1 MTSTITTRAAPASAG
16 GGSLVHDRFGSN
28 LNPRNSKG
36 GTKGQPPSYAACPVK
51 RRRATKASVVAL
63 RSSNA
68 LDDLANKINV
78 CVSKLDN
85 YRATVAVHLADAKAL
100 CKVKGVTFK
109 AWVKDNIKLSYHET
123 VRLAKVGESDDPTK
137 AIADMR
143 EKTRARQ
150 PRHRAKVASRDATT
164 TIEIIE
170 EPDDAE
176 DEPESS
182 NPSQLPTHM
191 RIRGLLHRA
200 GEAEELARADDMA
213 GIEATQEMRNAAA
226 NAAKAWSELL
236 ERESLLTRI
245 IGGAS

>member
-1 MTSTITTRAAPASAG
+1 MRPPYSERPVPALAG
-16 GGSLVHDRFGSN
+16 NGPQEVCHAGWRDDLLDT
-28 LNPRNSKG
+28 NSKA
-36 GTKGQPPSYAACPVK
+36 KAQVPQAACPVK

-100 CKVKGVTFK
+100 CKVEGVTFK
-109 AWVKDNIKLSYHET
+109 AWAKDNIKLSYHET

-143 EKTRARQ
+143 EKTRATVQR
-150 PRHRAKVASRDATT
+150 RRAKVALRSATT

-170 EPDDAE
+170 EPDAE

-191 RIRGLLHRA
+191 SDGR
-200 GEAEELARADDMA
+200 D
-213 GIEATQEMRNAAA
+213 
-226 NAAKAWSELL
+226 
-236 ERESLLTRI
+236 
-245 IGGAS
+245 GGGFPDLGTGRFG